1 MKASWLSQKSK
12 RLRLLSNLLGI
23 NHVEKPSL
31 EIPDSVFYLTMIFDK
46 TIQNIKRIR
55 DVIQILGKYGF
66 EDVVAHTALYKLI
79 PKGKRVT
86 WQRQDKPVLDYSRW
100 ERIRMCFEEL
110 GATFIKLAQV
120 LSDRPDLLPEP
131 LIKEFQKLQANVK
144 PFPFEKA
151 VEIIESQTGRKL
163 EDTFDF
169 FDKTTIGSASIGQV
183 YRAKLKTGEDVVVKV
198 QRPGVKELIDTDL
211 RMLVEVAK
219 RGETY
224 FEKHGLTNVL
234 DVVETFQKTMER
246 ELDYNYEAR
255 SIEQFRLYYKKN
267 KMFYVP
273 RAYKEYTTEK
283 VMVIEYA
290 EGCKITD
297 TEQLRKW
304 KIDPAELSQRGM
316 HIYLTQIFEHGF
328 FHADPHPGN
337 IIIKKDGVICLIDFG
352 MVGKLVKRDKYAIAG
367 IFIGMAQQNAEK
379 MATNLIKLS
388 YKHEI
393 QDRRIFEND
402 VNEIIE
408 DFASLDVSEGSMADL
423 VPRLQKLVYDY
434 KMRLPGSIFLIL
446 RALAI
451 LEGIGKQISPEM
463 NIYDQLKP
471 YGVKIVKEQYSIE
484 NIGEELF
491 HRATQL
497 NAFIR
502 SFPTELNQIMKN
514 IREGKLK
521 IEVEDWETKK
531 LTQKIDL
538 AANRL
543 VLSFLISS
551 LMIASAI
558 IMNAD
563 GGGSDNIP
571 TLSAI
576 GFSFATVLSA
586 LLVISTLKKDKED

>member
-1 MKASWLSQKSK
+1 
-12 RLRLLSNLLGI
+12 
-23 NHVEKPSL
+23 
-31 EIPDSVFYLTMIFDK
+31 MIFDK
-46 TIQNIKRIR
+46 TIKNIRRIR
-55 DVIQILGKYGF
+55 NVIQILGKYGF

-79 PKGKRVT
+79 PKGRRVS
-86 WQRQDKPVLDYSRW
+86 WQRQDRPVLDYSRW

-144 PFPFEKA
+144 PFAYEKA
-151 VEIIESQTGRKL
+151 VEIIESETGRKL
-163 EDTFDF
+163 EDTFESF
-169 FDKTTIGSASIGQV
+169 EETTIGSASIGQV

-211 RMLVEVAK
+211 RILTEVAK
-219 RGETY
+219 RGEAY
-224 FEKHGLTNVL
+224 FEKHGVTNVL
-234 DVVETFQKTMER
+234 DVVETFRKTMER
-246 ELDYNYEAR
+246 ELDYNHEAR

-267 KMFYVP
+267 KKFYVP

-290 EGCKITD
+290 AGCKITD
-297 TEQLRKW
+297 LPQLKEW
-304 KIDPAELSQRGM
+304 KIDPVELAERGM

-379 MATNLIKLS
+379 MANNLIKLS

-423 VPRLQKLVYDY
+423 LPRLQKLIYDY

-451 LEGIGKQISPEM
+451 LEGIGKQVSPGM
-463 NIYDQLKP
+463 NIYDQLRP
-471 YGVKIVKEQYSIE
+471 YGVKILREQYSVE
-484 NIGEELF
+484 NIADEIF
-491 HRATQL
+491 HRMTQM

-502 SFPTELNQIMKN
+502 SFPYEVNEILKN
-514 IREGKLK
+514 VREGKLK

-558 IMNAD
+558 ILNAD
-563 GGGSDNIP
+563 RGQSDQMP
-571 TLSAI
+571 TLSVI
-576 GFSFATVLSA
+576 GFSIAAGLS
-586 LLVISTLKKDKED
+586 LLLLISTMRKDKD

>member
-1 MKASWLSQKSK
+1 
-12 RLRLLSNLLGI
+12 
-23 NHVEKPSL
+23 
-31 EIPDSVFYLTMIFDK
+31 MILDK

-66 EDVVAHTALYKLI
+66 EDVVAHTALLKLI
-79 PKGKRVT
+79 PKGKRVS
-86 WQRQDKPVLDYSRW
+86 WKRQDRPVLEYSRW

-131 LIKEFQKLQANVK
+131 LIKEFQKLQADVT
-144 PFPFEKA
+144 PFPYEKA
-151 VEIIESQTGRKL
+151 VAIIEEETGKKL
-163 EDTFDF
+163 EDTFDSF
-169 FDKTTIGSASIGQV
+169 EQSTIGSASIGQV
-183 YRAKLKTGEDVVVKV
+183 YRARLKTGEEVVVKV
-198 QRPGVKELIDTDL
+198 QRPGVQELVATDL
-211 RMLVEVAK
+211 RILTEVAK
-219 RGETY
+219 RGEAY
-224 FEKHGLTNVL
+224 FEKHGVINVL
-234 DVVETFQKTMER
+234 DVVETFGKTMEK
-246 ELDYNYEAR
+246 ELDYNHEAR
-255 SIEQFRLYYKKN
+255 SIEQFRLYYKKD

-273 RAYKEYTTEK
+273 RAYKEHTSEK

-290 EGCKITD
+290 EGCKITNNK
-297 TEQLRKW
+297 QLRDW
-304 KIDPAELSQRGM
+304 KVDPEKLAERGM

-337 IIIKKDGVICLIDFG
+337 IIIRKDGVICLIDFG

-379 MATNLIKLS
+379 MANNLIKLS
-388 YKHEI
+388 YQHDI

-408 DFASLDVSEGSMADL
+408 DFASLDVSESSMADL
-423 VPRLQKLVYDY
+423 IPRLQKLVYDY

-451 LEGIGKQISPEM
+451 LEGIGKQISPDM

-471 YGVKIVKEQYSIE
+471 YGIKILKEQYSVE
-484 NIGEELF
+484 NIADEIF
-491 HRATQL
+491 HRMTQM
-497 NAFIR
+497 NSFIR
-502 SFPTELNQIMKN
+502 TFPYEINEILKN
-514 IREGKLK
+514 VREGKLK

-531 LTQKIDL
+531 LTKKIDQS
-538 AANRL
+538 ANRL

-558 IMNAD
+558 VMNAAQGPD
-563 GGGSDNIP
+563 GEIP
-571 TLSAI
+571 TLSVI
-576 GFSFATVLSA
+576 GFTTATVLSI
-586 LLVISTLKKDKED
+586 LLLRSTMKKDQD